1 MSDEPTAIDPQPIIE
16 ELNTLLT
23 SKPFAKAERLKS
35 LLSYVVHA
43 TLNNETDRIKGYTIG
58 VEVFERPADFDPQ
71 IDTVVRVTAVRLRN
85 KLKQYYESLAQPAKV
100 QIVLPVRSYVPE
112 FIFNEQQPAQAVATS
127 QQISDSSVRN
137 KPIIALVTMA
147 GVLVIALVLIFNWQ
161 TGEPSLDDITQN
173 VYKLENEVASQSLKV
188 ADNYFQKED
197 YTNAVLHYQ
206 KAANAAPHN
215 SELLRRL
222 GKSNFALTQYN
233 AAKVAFE
240 AALEIDK
247 KVDEHSLKVAQDLYH
262 LGVYCRYTKQ
272 YRRARQFYLD
282 ALKITRKHHN
292 VALDIDIYYGLARVH
307 TFLADNKKAKDYI
320 GQAFDTYQTLN
331 QQNGQSNPDEG
342 RLFRLYSTRGLIH
355 KRQDNYVEAI
365 IDMVKA
371 TELATSH
378 YGPDHSEVAK
388 QGASLAIMYYIMG
401 QHGEAMVQFK
411 QALKVTKQLFGGQH
425 FTVATLYNN
434 MAIVATAQKQY
445 VQALTYLERSRTV
458 YENSTTKYR
467 LNYALNL
474 SNVASVYQLQ
484 GKFDAALAHF
494 EQALVLYI
502 RDQGEEHQDV
512 AELYQSIGDIHQQLG
527 DNKKAEQ
534 LYKKAVTGYLIA
546 LGKDHKYTLAAQAKL
561 ANIGGT
567 GK

>member
-23 SKPFAKAERLKS
+23 SRPFAKAERLKS
-35 LLSYVVHA
+35 LLSYLVHA
-43 TLNNETDRIKGYTIG
+43 TLNNETARIKGYTIG

-71 IDTVVRVTAVRLRN
+71 TDTVVRVTAVRLRN
-85 KLKQYYESLAQPAKV
+85 KLKQYYQALAQPAKV
-100 QIVLPVRSYVPE
+100 QIVLPARSYVPE
-112 FIFNEQQPAQAVATS
+112 FIINEQQPAQAVATP
-127 QQISDSSVRN
+127 QQISVSSVRN
-137 KPIIALVTMA
+137 KPIIALATMA
-147 GVLVIALVLIFNWQ
+147 CVLVIALVLIFNRQ
-161 TGEPSLDDITQN
+161 TGELSLDDIEQN
-173 VYKLENEVASQSLKV
+173 VNKLENEVASQSLKV
-188 ADNYFQKED
+188 ADNYYQKED
-197 YTNAVLHYQ
+197 YANAVLHYQ

-215 SELLRRL
+215 SELLRLL

-262 LGVYCRYTKQ
+262 LGVYCRYTKE
-272 YRRARQFYLD
+272 YACARQFYLN

-320 GQAFDTYQTLN
+320 EQAFDTYQTLY
-331 QQNGQSNPDEG
+331 QQKGQSHPDEG
-342 RLFRLYSTRGLIH
+342 RLFRLYSTRGLIN
-355 KRQDNYVEAI
+355 KRQDNYLEAI

-378 YGPDHSEVAK
+378 YGPNHSEVAK

-411 QALKVTKQLFGGQH
+411 QALKVTKQLFGSQH

-434 MAIVATAQKQY
+434 MAIVAKDQKQY
-445 VQALTYLERSRTV
+445 AQALTYLERSLAI

-467 LNYALNL
+467 LDYATNL
-474 SNVASVYQLQ
+474 YNVASVYQLQ
-484 GKFDAALAHF
+484 GKLDAALAHF
-494 EQALVLYI
+494 QQSLVLYI
-502 RDQGEEHQDV
+502 KAFGKEHPDV
-512 AELYQSIGDIHQQLG
+512 ADIYQSIGDTHQQLG
-527 DNKKAEQ
+527 DNKQAEQ
-534 LYKKAVTGYLIA
+534 LYKQAVTGYIIA
-546 LGKDHKYTLAAQAKL
+546 LGKDHKKTLAAQAKL
-561 ANIGGT
+561 AEVGGIDR
-567 GK
+567 